1 MCGRK
6 KRKVGEKKRGVAGLV
21 AIQRAGF
28 FVESQPMKVLPPHPW
43 LGALLVAA
51 LVAPAPADPAP
62 PQGKVSTEAVSK
74 RAAQLREAADLLERA
89 QKALTSNRNLA
100 DQLFSQAELLVGP
113 AALADLAEPFRAGA
127 PPRVNT
133 PTIAFDKNAKPQPAV
148 LGNSEQEDEEDAVEP
163 PKVEGR
169 LSGVVRLGGRAASG
183 VGLVTLEPIGRKG
196 KRRAPRQ
203 RVIEQRGREFLPRLT
218 AVSVG
223 STIAFPNFDTV
234 FHNVFSTSPSTP
246 FDLGLYRAGEARE
259 VTFNKEGILRI
270 GCNLHANMQ
279 AFVAVV
285 SAPHYTVTDASGGFE
300 FKRLPPGKYKLS
312 AWNERSKEP
321 LVKEITVKAG
331 KNRLEVSVSDDA
343 PKGPPPDKFGG
354 KRGS

>member
-1 MCGRK
+1 MKGFSLHPYL
-6 KRKVGEKKRGVAGLV
+6 GV
-21 AIQRAGF
+21 
-28 FVESQPMKVLPPHPW
+28 
-43 LGALLVAA
+43 LLTAA
-51 LVAPAPADPAP
+51 LVAPAPADPVAA
-62 PQGKVSTEAVSK
+62 QDKASAAEVVAK
-74 RAAQLREAADLLERA
+74 RASQLREAAELLERA
-89 QKALTSNRNLA
+89 QKALAGNRNLA

-113 AALADLAEPFRAGA
+113 EALAELAGPFRAGA
-127 PPRVNT
+127 PPRVTT
-133 PTIAFDKNAKPQPAV
+133 PTLAFDKNAKPQPAV
-148 LGNSEQEDEEDAVEP
+148 LGSSEQEDEEDAVAP

-169 LSGVVRLGGRAASG
+169 LTGVLRLGGRAASG
-183 VGLVTLEPIGRKG
+183 VGLVTLEPIGRKA
-196 KRRAPRQ
+196 KRRSPRK

-234 FHNVFSTSPSTP
+234 FHNVFSTSPATP

-300 FKRLPPGKYKLS
+300 FRRLPPGKYKLS

-331 KNRLEVSVSDDA
+331 ANRLEVSVSDDA

-354 KRGS
+354 KRGG

>member
-1 MCGRK
+1 
-6 KRKVGEKKRGVAGLV
+6 
-21 AIQRAGF
+21 
-28 FVESQPMKVLPPHPW
+28 MKVLPRHPW
-43 LGALLVAA
+43 LGALLAVA

-62 PQGKVSTEAVSK
+62 GKASEVSK

-89 QKALTSNRNLA
+89 QKALASNRNLA

-113 AALADLAEPFRAGA
+113 EALAELAEPFRAGA
-127 PPRVNT
+127 PPRVTT

-148 LGNSEQEDEEDAVEP
+148 LGNSEQEDEQDAVEP
-163 PKVEGR
+163 PKVEGQ
-169 LSGVVRLGGRAASG
+169 LTGVLRLGGRAATG
-183 VGLVTLEPIGRKG
+183 VGLVTLEPVGRKA

-234 FHNVFSTSPSTP
+234 FHNVFSTSPATP

-285 SAPHYTVTDASGGFE
+285 AAPHYTVTDASGGFE
-300 FKRLPPGKYKLS
+300 FRRLPPGKYKLS

-343 PKGPPPDKFGG
+343 PKGPPPDKFGA
-354 KRGS
+354 KRGG